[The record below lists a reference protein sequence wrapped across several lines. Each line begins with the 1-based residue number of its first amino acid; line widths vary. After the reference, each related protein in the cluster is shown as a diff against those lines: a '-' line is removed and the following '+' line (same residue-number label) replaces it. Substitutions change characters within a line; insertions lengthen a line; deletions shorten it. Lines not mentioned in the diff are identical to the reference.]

1 MRSTISA
8 EQNREGEGHTL
19 VNKIS
24 KQIMQKRKKKR
35 KGRRGGK
42 KAGRQAGRE
51 GEIRALEPG

>member
-24 KQIMQKRKKKR
+24 KQIMRKKKKKKKEKKR
-35 KGRRGGK
+35 EERREEGR
-42 KAGRQAGRE
+42 
-51 GEIRALEPG
+51 